1 MAPTIELLDDHAVD
15 VPKAYEYV
23 ADLIVATK
31 LPQSDVDAL
40 GDSIESYGEYK
51 VTPKDKLLAAVEKA
65 GASA

>member
-1 MAPTIELLDDHAVD
+1 MLDDTAVD

-31 LPQSDVDAL
+31 LPQSDVEAL
-40 GDSIESYGEYK
+40 ADSIEMYGEYK

-65 GASA
+65 GSA